1 MMTMKVH
8 FIVGM
13 SGDRVKINISDIFQE
28 EYAYGYNASYNRLNA
43 RMAEIDHE
51 NAIKYGWKSSYPL
64 KPFIGDILKELQET
78 YNPEEIEYTGFY
90 VFANREMTE
99 DEVQSVLK
107 RIELESMKQ
116 N

>member
-13 SGDRVKINISDIFQE
+13 SGDRVKIDIPNIFQE
-28 EYAYGYNASYNRLNA
+28 EFAYGYNASYNRLNA

-51 NAIKYGWKSSYPL
+51 NAIKYGWKNPYPL

-78 YNPEEIEYTGFY
+78 YKVDKVEYDGFC
-90 VFANREMTE
+90 VFANEQLTE
-99 DEVQSVLK
+99 EEVQSIIK
-107 RIELESMKQ
+107 RIEKE